1 MISVATNSNNKTR
14 TKTCQHVALLL
25 MGSLLVAPA
34 FAANSGQ
41 HLSKAGKHS
50 VLAVSHGAASTAKV
64 ASAVVAVPLIASGSV
79 MVVAGTISAEA
90 GSTMIGMLDHND
102 EIIISDIT
110 VTADPSPQE
119 AMNKNTAQTTPV
131 KTSKTVITTKTTVKT
146 QE

>member
-1 MISVATNSNNKTR
+1 
-14 TKTCQHVALLL
+14 
-25 MGSLLVAPA
+25 
-34 FAANSGQ
+34 
-41 HLSKAGKHS
+41 
-50 VLAVSHGAASTAKV
+50 
-64 ASAVVAVPLIASGSV
+64 

-119 AMNKNTAQTTPV
+119 AMNKNTAQTPPV